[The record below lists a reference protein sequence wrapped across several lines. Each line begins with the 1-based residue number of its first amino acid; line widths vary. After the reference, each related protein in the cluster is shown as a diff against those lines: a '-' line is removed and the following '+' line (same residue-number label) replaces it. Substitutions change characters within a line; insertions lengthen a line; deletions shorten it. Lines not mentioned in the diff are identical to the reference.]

1 MRRSAVVLCIFLGLV
16 HAAAGDPL
24 SEGERLDGGKVPF
37 SLVFYKIGSNTLH
50 SFGDNYGLN
59 FLAASLATYG
69 AVESGIDWRWN
80 RMSYNNDNL
89 AYAAMPAGF
98 LGTLLPAALP
108 LGLYLYG
115 NSHNDPGLAITGL
128 ALGQAA
134 ILGMGVTSAI
144 KVFTGRVEPGI
155 GLWNKRAGPD
165 YSDDFAFG
173 FFRRGVFNGW
183 PSGHT
188 ATAFAMAAVMA
199 ELHHDK
205 PALVAASYAYAAF
218 IGFGMSLFAH
228 WASDCIAGA
237 LLGYALGRA
246 VGRSFSPLIN
256 GGPQKNHALY
266 ITPNSVVVAFRI

>member
-1 MRRSAVVLCIFLGLV
+1 
-16 HAAAGDPL
+16 
-24 SEGERLDGGKVPF
+24 
-37 SLVFYKIGSNTLH
+37 LVFYKIGTNTLH
-50 SFGDNYGLN
+50 SFSDNYGLN

-80 RMSYNNDNL
+80 RMSYNNGNL
-89 AYAAMPAGF
+89 AYAAMPAGL

-115 NSHNDPGLAITGL
+115 NSQNDPGLAITGL
-128 ALGQAA
+128 ALGQAVL
-134 ILGMGVTSAI
+134 LGMGVTSAI
-144 KVFTGRVEPGI
+144 KVFTGREEPGI
-155 GLWNKRAGPD
+155 GLGNKRAGPD

-205 PALVAASYAYAAF
+205 PVLVAASYTYAAC
-218 IGFGMSLFAH
+218 IGLGMSLFAH
-228 WASDCIAGA
+228 WASDCVAGA
-237 LLGYALGRA
+237 LIGYALGRA
-246 VGRSFSPLIN
+246 VGRSFSPLVN
-256 GGPQKNHALY
+256 GGTPKNHSLY
-266 ITPNSVVVAFRI
+266 ITPGSVMVSFRI